1 MDEAILN
8 REIAA
13 LLASAGVGTAG
24 MRVEPCASGGNNRVL
39 RVSAGGR
46 RMVAKQ
52 YFRQASDNRDR
63 LGTEYAFLECVSTA
77 GIDCV
82 PAPLAR
88 DDRSGIALY
97 EFVEGSK
104 LRPGEVGDTQVAQA
118 LGFFR
123 RLNDTRTRSLAA
135 ALPDASEARFSIA
148 EQLRLV
154 EERVERLAAISAASC
169 VDEQAMALGSD
180 LRDRWTDI
188 RERVREQCAGL
199 GLDLQATLAAGQR
212 CLSASDFGFHNAIVS
227 PAGKI
232 VFIDFEYA
240 GWDDPAK
247 ALCDFFS
254 QPSVPVPLDYFDG
267 FLASALAY
275 SADAGRLARRARL
288 LLPVF
293 RMKWCCI
300 MMNDFLPGPSQRR
313 RFADPSIDAT
323 TRKQVQL
330 DKARR
335 ALETIT

>member
-1 MDEAILN
+1 MEEAILK

-13 LLASAGVGTAG
+13 LLAGAGIDAAG
-24 MRVEPCASGGNNRVL
+24 MQVEPCASGGNNRVL

-46 RMVAKQ
+46 RVVAKQ
-52 YFRQASDNRDR
+52 YFRQGSDDRDR
-63 LGTEYAFLECVSTA
+63 LGTEYAFLECVSKA

-82 PAPLAR
+82 PAPLNR

-97 EFVEGSK
+97 EFVEGRK
-104 LRPGEVGDTQVAQA
+104 PRPGEVGDAQVAQA

-123 RLNDTRTRSLAA
+123 RLNDSNTRRLAA
-135 ALPDASEARFSIA
+135 ALPDASEARFGIA
-148 EQLRLV
+148 EQLQLV
-154 EERVERLAAISAASC
+154 EDRVDRLAAIPVSSC

-180 LRDRWTDI
+180 LRERWVDI
-188 RERVREQCAGL
+188 RERVRGQCAGL
-199 GLDLQATLAAGQR
+199 GLDLQATLTADER
-212 CLSASDFGFHNAIVS
+212 CLSASDFGFHNAIEM
-227 PAGKI
+227 PTGKI

-267 FLASALAY
+267 FLASALSY
-275 SADAGRLARRARL
+275 SPDADRLARRARL

-300 MMNDFLPGPSQRR
+300 MMNDFLPGAFQRR
-313 RFADPSIDAT
+313 RFADPAIDAT
-323 TRKQVQL
+323 TRKQIQL
-330 DKARR
+330 DKARG